1 MFELLRELSD
11 WTTGFA
17 ESDWSALI
25 LAAASFAE
33 SIFFPIPPDPL
44 LLAIAIPQPHAA
56 LWLAALVTAS
66 SVAGAV
72 VGHWL
77 GHRFGRPLLYR
88 FASGKKVEAV
98 EKLFRKYGAWAV
110 LIAAF
115 TPIPYKVFA
124 ISAGVLDMNLR
135 TFIFASIIGRGAR
148 FFILGGLIFVY
159 GEDIERF
166 IDTNFELVTGAS
178 AGALVVAVA
187 VAAIIVR
194 RRRTRDTVG

>member
-1 MFELLRELSD
+1 MFELLRDLSD

-98 EKLFRKYGAWAV
+98 ENLFRKYGAWAV

>member
-1 MFELLRELSD
+1 MFELLRDLSD

>member
-1 MFELLRELSD
+1 MFELLRDLSD

-98 EKLFRKYGAWAV
+98 ENLFRKYGAWAV

-159 GEDIERF
+159 GEEIERF

>member
-1 MFELLRELSD
+1 MFELLRDLSD

-98 EKLFRKYGAWAV
+98 ENLFRKYGAWAV

-159 GEDIERF
+159 GEEIERF

-178 AGALVVAVA
+178 AGALVVAVT

-194 RRRTRDTVG
+194 RRRTRDTAG